1 MKKLSLF
8 AAFAAATLGLTTASS
23 AKVVGPWEIA
33 ASEGY
38 CNMFAEFE
46 SGTAFGFSWFP
57 DREETRVLVMND
69 NWDHLRERDGE
80 MVRMELD
87 IVGEGVEFDKWWND
101 QTLIIALDTGTEVFI
116 THWDREHAQEFQA
129 AMSAGEA
136 VAVEADGVQ
145 IGQFSLSG
153 AREAMI
159 ELKRCGADVLRG
171 VKYN

>member
-1 MKKLSLF
+1 MSKIKNIIFDVGNVFLTWDPQAVINRFTDNTSLRSTMYENIF
-8 AAFAAATLGLTTASS
+8 
-23 AKVVGPWEIA
+23 K
-33 ASEGY
+33 
-38 CNMFAEFE
+38 
-46 SGTAFGFSWFP
+46 
-57 DREETRVLVMND
+57 ND

-116 THWDREHAQEFQA
+116 THWDREHAQDFQA